1 MPMHI
6 AWYTQSSWLRL
17 QEVTEAPLCESYD
30 AYVALTEKMIREL
43 DEQHGILAVKTL
55 IDVDD
60 MVAWCRKNGYRIN
73 SRGRAA
79 YGAMIAACQGQDSDI
94 SGSA

>member
-6 AWYTQSSWLRL
+6 AWYTRSSWGRL
-17 QEVTEAPLCESYD
+17 EAVTEAPLAESYE
-30 AYVALTEKMIREL
+30 AYVADTERMIREF
-43 DEQHGILAVKTL
+43 EERGILAVKTL

-60 MVAWCRKNGYRIN
+60 MVAWCRKNGHRIDA
-73 SRGRAA
+73 RERAA
-79 YGAMIAACQGQDSDI
+79 YGATVAAGQCRDSDI